1 LSKEQYHHGDLASDL
16 IQKGL
21 IILVKEG
28 YDKFSLRQVAK
39 ACGVSQTAPYRHFKN
54 KDELILAIA
63 NEAVEK
69 FNGVLQGAVDK
80 YPDDPQSQL
89 KEMGCA
95 HIEFF
100 VNNPEY
106 LHLIF
111 LSDITE
117 RLLGGQAEQPENNAC
132 IADFKRTGDPFG
144 VFLKTVERYRNEYKS
159 STDNPMSLEELALYC
174 WGLVHGI
181 SIILSRKEFPFSD
194 DPLTLA
200 RKMIWNTTFP
210 I

>member
-63 NEAVEK
+63 TEATQK

-80 YPDDPQSQL
+80 YPGDSESQL

-95 HIEFF
+95 YIEFF

-111 LSDITE
+111 LSDITKK
-117 RLLGGQAEQPENNAC
+117 LLGGHAERAENNAC

-144 VFLKTVERYRNEYKS
+144 VFLKTVERYHDEYKS
-159 STDNPMSLEELALYC
+159 RTDDPMSLEELVLYC

-181 SIILSRKEFPFSD
+181 SILLSRNDFPFNEDS
-194 DPLTLA
+194 LSLS
-200 RKMIWNTTFP
+200 RKMIWNKAFP

>member
-63 NEAVEK
+63 AAAVEK

-80 YPDDPQSQL
+80 YPGDSQSQL

-95 HIEFF
+95 YIEFF

-111 LSDITE
+111 LSDITK
-117 RLLGGQAEQPENNAC
+117 RLLGGQAEHAENNAC
-132 IADFKRTGDPFG
+132 IADFERTGDPFG
-144 VFLKTVERYRNEYKS
+144 VFLKTVERYHDEYNGRAE
-159 STDNPMSLEELALYC
+159 NPMSPEELVLYC

-181 SIILSRKEFPFSD
+181 SIILSRKEFPFGD
-194 DPLTLA
+194 DPLALA